1 MQLKLNI
8 DVPTETSETFD
19 DEHCAE
25 ANGSYDLADII
36 TVWRTL
42 SSLSCIA
49 KNGYLIKHYYLL
61 EQETLFQ
68 KKVVKSGE
76 TDIITSAVMY

>member
-1 MQLKLNI
+1 MWNGGFKRCAQRKKQLKLNI
-8 DVPTETSETFD
+8 DVSTETSETFD

-42 SSLSCIA
+42 SSLSCIE
-49 KNGYLIKHYYLL
+49 KNGYLIKTLL
-61 EQETLFQ
+61 SVGARN
-68 KKVVKSGE
+68 VV
-76 TDIITSAVMY
+76 